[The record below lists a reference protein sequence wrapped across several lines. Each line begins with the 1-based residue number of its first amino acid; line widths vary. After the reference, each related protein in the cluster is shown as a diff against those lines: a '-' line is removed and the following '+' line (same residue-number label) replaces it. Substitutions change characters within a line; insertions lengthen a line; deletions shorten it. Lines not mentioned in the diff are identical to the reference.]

1 MRNKPTTPSVCNK
14 PANKSQL
21 LRLHLLLHT
30 SSPRLRVL
38 VLRLNLQALVEA
50 VQTLLHVVD
59 VVVADAEIVPR
70 HVVLAAQTHAL
81 SEQTDTGLVV
91 TQTHRQTTQIEVHIL
106 HGMHPPHPNLRSRE
120 RVEVVRDVHDVV
132 LEVGLHLV
140 ARVGNV
146 INQHLLELV
155 KYLALVAAQANQSEN
170 VLQRRRGSLIAD
182 ASLQLREAVR
192 VERQQDIL
200 LITLHHCLHFPRE
213 TELGEFRRAH
223 QKSSHLQSREIGRVE
238 TLSVV
243 VDEVRV
249 ERVEIRHKREGAV
262 NREMRVVL
270 RETEVF
276 FVGMRLVCAQEQEL
290 VVRNLLERPDEMKSA
305 DGEKHVQRRV
315 VKDVATVNRERE
327 MNSLTMARRSS
338 SFSFSMGL

>member
-1 MRNKPTTPSVCNK
+1 MRNRPTTPSVCNK

-182 ASLQLREAVR
+182 ASLQL
-192 VERQQDIL
+192 
-200 LITLHHCLHFPRE
+200 
-213 TELGEFRRAH
+213 
-223 QKSSHLQSREIGRVE
+223 
-238 TLSVV
+238 
-243 VDEVRV
+243 
-249 ERVEIRHKREGAV
+249 
-262 NREMRVVL
+262 
-270 RETEVF
+270 
-276 FVGMRLVCAQEQEL
+276 
-290 VVRNLLERPDEMKSA
+290 
-305 DGEKHVQRRV
+305 
-315 VKDVATVNRERE
+315 
-327 MNSLTMARRSS
+327 
-338 SFSFSMGL
+338 